1 MQATPTLKRPPMP
14 GPCLTT
20 ALCRAAKCGVAAA
33 RAWRALVCAAAT
45 ASEAMV
51 AAATVSAAVTATL
64 AATALAAAPA
74 AAAPAAAAA
83 SAPSTATTTANVAPS
98 PRPVPTQVMV
108 LGTYHFGNPGQDVHN
123 ARVDNVLTP
132 RRQAE
137 LAAVARAL
145 LEFKPTHV
153 MVEQESTLPGLA
165 VASYQ
170 TFNDEALATRA
181 NEVVQIGFRV
191 ARLAGLTAVQGIDE
205 QPAAGEPDY
214 YPYDPVETTARELG
228 QLPLLTAANAPVV
241 AFVKTF
247 EARQPTDSVARLLQ
261 AFNDDASNRFNHAPM
276 YSMLAIGDTQRQAGA
291 ELNAMWYLR
300 NAKIF
305 AKLMGLVRPGDR
317 VLVVFGAGHGYWL
330 RHFARETPGFQLV
343 PVGPYLARAQ
353 AMSAKPPAVAASAA
367 SSAARKARPA
377 AAAP

>member
-1 MQATPTLKRPPMP
+1 MP
-14 GPCLTT
+14 GHRPTF
-20 ALCRAAKCGVAAA
+20 ALCRHVCRIGCAAL
-33 RAWRALVCAAAT
+33 ALVPLAT
-45 ASEAMV
+45 
-51 AAATVSAAVTATL
+51 
-64 AATALAAAPA
+64 AAAPA
-74 AAAPAAAAA
+74 ASAPAAAAA
-83 SAPSTATTTANVAPS
+83 AVK
-98 PRPVPTQVMV
+98 RPAPTQVMV

-123 ARVDNVLTP
+123 ARVDSVLTP

-137 LAAVARAL
+137 LAALARAL
-145 LEFKPTHV
+145 AEFKPTHV
-153 MVEQESTLPGLA
+153 MVEQESPLPGLV

-170 TFNDEALATRA
+170 TFNDEALASRA

-191 ARLAGLTAVQGIDE
+191 ARLAGLATVQGIDE
-205 QPAAGEPDY
+205 QPADGEPDY
-214 YPYDPVETTARELG
+214 YPYDRVETTARELG

-247 EARQPTDSVARLLQ
+247 EARQPVDSVAQLLQ
-261 AFNDDASNRFNHAPM
+261 AFNDEASNRFNHAPM
-276 YSMLAIGDTQRQAGA
+276 YGMLAIGDTQRQAGA
-291 ELNAMWYLR
+291 DLNAMWYLR

-353 AMSAKPPAVAASAA
+353 ALTPRPPAASAP
-367 SSAARKARPA
+367 AARTARPA
-377 AAAP
+377 AVAP